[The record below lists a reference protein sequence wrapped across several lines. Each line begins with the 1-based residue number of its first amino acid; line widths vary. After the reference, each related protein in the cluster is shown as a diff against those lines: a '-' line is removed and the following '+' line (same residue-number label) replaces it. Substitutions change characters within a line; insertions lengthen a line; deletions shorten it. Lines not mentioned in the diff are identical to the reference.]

1 MRYIKNDRGQENTAR
16 KKRTDVSHSK
26 NQKNLNLRGN
36 GRDNVASDSLG
47 AVERLK
53 RLNAKDK

>member
-1 MRYIKNDRGQENTAR
+1 MIAVRKIWQER
-16 KKRTDVSHSK
+16 KEQMFLHTRKTD
-26 NQKNLNLRGN
+26 LNLRGN